1 MITMIDKINKLVL
14 TSLLTFFL
22 ADIYG
27 GSLSDQVAE
36 LKKDITALE
45 QINSHQ
51 LDDELASIQQ
61 RIASLEKKKY
71 FGPGFPSLPFIDS
84 YSKTGTCSAITV
96 QPLNVCLV
104 TGICYNTSLFLDLSS
119 LNLQGQ
125 VLTAVKSTP
134 DATNKDGGIWLCD
147 SANLSTL
154 SAIAQCT
161 NIGGNRKDGSDTV
174 EFVIPVGAA
183 NKRIYALSMN
193 SSGVLDTNSALT
205 DVSVCLNNNSLFTP

>member
-1 MITMIDKINKLVL
+1 MPMIDKINKLLL
-14 TSLLTFFL
+14 TTFLTFFL
-22 ADIYG
+22 TDFFAE
-27 GSLSDQVAE
+27 SLNDQIAG
-36 LKKDITALE
+36 LKEDITALE
-45 QINSHQ
+45 QIDHSM
-51 LDDELASIQQ
+51 LLDELISIQE
-61 RIASLEKKKY
+61 RLTALERTKS
-71 FGPGFPSLPFIDS
+71 FGPGFPSLPFVDS

-104 TGICYNTSLFLDLSS
+104 TGTCYNTSLFLDLSS

-134 DATNKDGGIWLCD
+134 DATNKDGGIWMCD
-147 SANLSTL
+147 SGNLSTL

-174 EFVIPVGAA
+174 EFVIPVGAD

-193 SSGVLDTNSALT
+193 SSGVLATNSALT
-205 DVSVCLNNNSLFTP
+205 NVSVCLNNNSLFTP